1 DDKNAFKY
9 FKLYSKIKDEIFTEE
24 SNKQIALL
32 QTIYETEKKEKE
44 AEIYKL
50 KNVELAEA
58 NREIQQKNKEL
69 NIHREHLEEIV
80 RERTKELIS
89 SNKQLKREIHEH
101 KLLDKALQK
110 SNERLKKLLEETVN
124 GLVSAL
130 EIRDPYT
137 AGHQK
142 RVAILANAIAKSMKL
157 SQEQIDG
164 IRISATLHDI
174 GKMEVPGEILSKP
187 GKLSDIQFS
196 LIKNHPQAGYEI
208 LKSIE
213 FPWPVA
219 KIVYQHHE
227 KLNGSGYPQGLSGDE
242 IILEAKILCVAD
254 VVEAMASHRP
264 YRPARG
270 IDATLEEI
278 QKNKRILY
286 DPEVVDVCYRLF
298 KNKGFNFHE

>member
-1 DDKNAFKY
+1 
-9 FKLYSKIKDEIFTEE
+9 
-24 SNKQIALL
+24 
-32 QTIYETEKKEKE
+32 
-44 AEIYKL
+44 
-50 KNVELAEA
+50 
-58 NREIQQKNKEL
+58 
-69 NIHREHLEEIV
+69 
-80 RERTKELIS
+80 
-89 SNKQLKREIHEH
+89 
-101 KLLDKALQK
+101 
-110 SNERLKKLLEETVN
+110 
-124 GLVSAL
+124 
-130 EIRDPYT
+130 
-137 AGHQK
+137 
-142 RVAILANAIAKSMKL
+142 
-157 SQEQIDG
+157 
-164 IRISATLHDI
+164 
-174 GKMEVPGEILSKP
+174 
-187 GKLSDIQFS
+187 